1 LEKYIPTISILG
13 GLIIGIVSA
22 VAQFLGV
29 FSTGTGVLL
38 CVSILYQYY
47 QAIIQE
53 QIEDLYPFLREA
65 LR

>member
-1 LEKYIPTISILG
+1 
-13 GLIIGIVSA
+13 LIIGVISA
-22 VAQFLGV
+22 VSQFLGV

-47 QAIIQE
+47 QAIVQE
-53 QIEDLYPFLREA
+53 QIEELYPLLREA